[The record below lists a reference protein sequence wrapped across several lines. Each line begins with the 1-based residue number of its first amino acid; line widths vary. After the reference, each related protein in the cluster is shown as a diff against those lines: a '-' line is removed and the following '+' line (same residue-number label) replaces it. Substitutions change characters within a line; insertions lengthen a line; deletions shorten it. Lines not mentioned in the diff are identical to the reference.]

1 MTAHAIETRV
11 AIDKICMTGTR
22 ISETGRK
29 QPRSGLKADM

>member
-1 MTAHAIETRV
+1 MTAQVIETRV

-22 ISETGRK
+22 ILETGRK